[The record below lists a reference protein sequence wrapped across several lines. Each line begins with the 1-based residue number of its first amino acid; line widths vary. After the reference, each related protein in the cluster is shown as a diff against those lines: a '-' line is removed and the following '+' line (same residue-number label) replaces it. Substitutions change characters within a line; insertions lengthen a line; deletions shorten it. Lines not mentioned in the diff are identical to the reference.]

1 MCVAEGVT
9 EIQQRVE
16 WAPLL
21 PLSPSPTCSVTAQ
34 RPALPRHSSW
44 FMYVGMWGLRVLPAA
59 LPAPFSATLSLALL
73 IYLYTNV
80 EPQGL
85 LVVRLPAPF
94 VPHSTSLGP
103 TTATRVLSA
112 VVPVSAPPTGL
123 DVCFFFTYLASDFL
137 AIRFSV
143 SSGCARRHSVS
154 TYTTILV
161 LYSFTI
167 LSEASSFPFIWG
179 LFLCLP
185 IVCETLLVSL
195 CFLN

>member
-1 MCVAEGVT
+1 MSLWSPELGDLLRSLLFIPVYLCTNVGL
-9 EIQQRVE
+9 RG
-16 WAPLL
+16 LL
-21 PLSPSPTCSVTAQ
+21 PT
-34 RPALPRHSSW
+34 
-44 FMYVGMWGLRVLPAA
+44 A
-59 LPAPFSATLSLALL
+59 LPAPFSATLSPVLL
-73 IYLYTNV
+73 VYLCANV
-80 EPQGL
+80 GPQGL
-85 LVVRLPAPF
+85 LAVRLPAPF
-94 VPHSTSLGP
+94 IPHSASLGP
-103 TTATRVLSA
+103 ATARQGESSSPHL
-112 VVPVSAPPTGL
+112 PVSFPPTGL
-123 DVCFFFTYLASDFL
+123 DECLFFISLVLDFL
-137 AIRFSV
+137 ALRFSV